1 MLWLLFFQSY
11 CIEWEYSY
19 LSALLM
25 YYAIFMKVNRT
36 FFAFTLVLSLLLSV
50 VAGAHAQK
58 KYQIYS
64 VGFYNLENL
73 FDTIHDSGKNDYEF
87 LPDGTNK
94 WGTMKYTNKLKNM
107 ATVLNEMSTDM
118 LPMGLAA
125 VGVSE
130 IENYRVLDDLVN
142 HPVLAHRGWKIVH
155 VEGPDRRGVD
165 CALLYNP
172 KLFTPVATA
181 LVPYTTE
188 DNDTTY
194 KTRGF
199 LTVSGDMAGER
210 VHIIV
215 NHWPS
220 RYAKSPARE
229 RAGVLVR
236 AVKDSLM
243 AAMPQSKVIIMG
255 DMNDDPDDKSMKVC
269 LGAKRNPNSV
279 EADTD
284 LYNPWW
290 SVLRNKGLGTLK
302 YRGKWNLFDQIV
314 VSGNLVGDD
323 RATLKYYKPEIF
335 SRGYMLQQEGKYKG
349 SPKRTHAGG
358 VWLNGYS
365 DHLPVIIYLIK
376 EAK

>member
-1 MLWLLFFQSY
+1 MKKIFILLLLFSF
-11 CIEWEYSY
+11 
-19 LSALLM
+19 
-25 YYAIFMKVNRT
+25 
-36 FFAFTLVLSLLLSV
+36 LSV
-50 VAGAHAQK
+50 QAQK
-58 KYQIYS
+58 QYQVYS

-73 FDTIHDSGKNDYEF
+73 FDTIHDKGKNDYEF
-87 LPDGTNK
+87 LPNGTNK

-118 LPMGLAA
+118 LPMGMAA

-142 HPVLAHRGWKIVH
+142 HPILAQKGWEIVH
-155 VEGPDRRGVD
+155 IEGPDRRGVD

-172 KLFTPVATA
+172 KLFTPVASK
-181 LVPYTTE
+181 LVPYITE

-220 RYAKSPARE
+220 RYAASPARE

-243 AAMPQSKVIIMG
+243 REMPESKVIIMG
-255 DMNDDPDDKSMKVC
+255 DMNDDPDDKSMKTC
-269 LGAKRNPNSV
+269 LGAKREQKNIKS
-279 EADTD
+279 ATD

-290 SVLRNKGLGTLK
+290 NVLRNKGLGTLK
-302 YRGKWNLFDQIV
+302 YKGKWNLFDQIV
-314 VSGNLVGDD
+314 FSGNLVGKD
-323 RATLKYYKPEIF
+323 RSTLKFYKPEIF
-335 SRGYMLQQEGKYKG
+335 TRSYMLQQEGKYKG
-349 SPKRTHAGG
+349 SPKRTHASG

-365 DHLPVIIYLIK
+365 DHLPVVIYLTK
-376 EAK
+376 

>member
-1 MLWLLFFQSY
+1 MRKFVILVFVSVLFF
-11 CIEWEYSY
+11 I
-19 LSALLM
+19 
-25 YYAIFMKVNRT
+25 
-36 FFAFTLVLSLLLSV
+36 
-50 VAGAHAQK
+50 GATDAEAQK
-58 KYQIYS
+58 KYEVYS

-73 FDTIHDSGKNDYEF
+73 FDTIHDAGKNDYEF

-130 IENYRVLDDLVN
+130 IENYRVLDDLVK
-142 HPVLAHRGWKIVH
+142 HPILSARGWDIVH
-155 VEGPDRRGVD
+155 IEGPDRRGVD

-172 KLFTPVATA
+172 KLFKPVTSK

-220 RYAKSPARE
+220 RYASSPARE
-229 RAGVLVR
+229 RAGVLVK

-243 AAMPQSKVIIMG
+243 AAQPDSKVIIMG
-255 DMNDDPDDKSMKVC
+255 DMNDDPDDKSMKTC
-269 LGAKRNPNSV
+269 LGAKREQNQIKKS
-279 EADTD
+279 TD

-290 SVLRNKGLGTLK
+290 NILRKNGLGTLK
-302 YRGKWNLFDQIV
+302 YKGKWNLFDQIV
-314 VSGNLVGDD
+314 VSGNLVGKD
-323 RATLKYYKPEIF
+323 RSTLKYYKPEIF
-335 SRGYMLQQEGKYKG
+335 SRSYMLQTEGKYKG

-376 EAK
+376 EQK

>member
-1 MLWLLFFQSY
+1 MRKFLFP
-11 CIEWEYSY
+11 
-19 LSALLM
+19 L
-25 YYAIFMKVNRT
+25 
-36 FFAFTLVLSLLLSV
+36 FALVLFVINAASV
-50 VAGAHAQK
+50 TAQK
-58 KYQIYS
+58 KYEVYS

-73 FDTIHDSGKNDYEF
+73 FDTIHDAGKNDFEF

-130 IENYRVLDDLVN
+130 IENYRVLDDLVS

-155 VEGPDRRGVD
+155 IEGPDRRGVD

-172 KLFTPVATA
+172 KLFSPVASK

-220 RYAKSPARE
+220 RYASSPARE
-229 RAGVLVR
+229 RAAVLVK

-243 AAMPQSKVIIMG
+243 AQNPQSKVIIMG
-255 DMNDDPDDKSMKVC
+255 DMNDDPDDKSMKNC
-269 LGAKRNPNSV
+269 LGAKREQNQIKH
-279 EADTD
+279 DTD

-290 SVLRNKGLGTLK
+290 NVLRKKGLGTLK
-302 YRGKWNLFDQIV
+302 YKGKWNLFDQIV
-314 VSGNLVGDD
+314 FSGNLVGKE
-323 RATLKYYKPEIF
+323 RSTLKFYKPEIF
-335 SRGYMLQQEGKYKG
+335 SRSYMLQTEGKYKG

-376 EAK
+376 EQK

>member
-1 MLWLLFFQSY
+1 MKNARLF
-11 CIEWEYSY
+11 
-19 LSALLM
+19 LM
-25 YYAIFMKVNRT
+25 M
-36 FFAFTLVLSLLLSV
+36 LLLS
-50 VAGAHAQK
+50 AFLTAQAQEK
-58 KYQIYS
+58 RYEVYS

-73 FDTIHDSGKNDYEF
+73 FDTIHDKGKNDYEF

-107 ATVLNEMSTDM
+107 ARVLNEMGTDL
-118 LPMGLAA
+118 LPMGMAA

-130 IENYRVLDDLVN
+130 IENSRVLEDLVKQE
-142 HPVLAHRGWKIVH
+142 PLAARSWDFVH
-155 VEGPDRRGVD
+155 IEGPDRRGVD
-165 CALLYNP
+165 CGLLYNP
-172 KLFTPVATA
+172 QLFKPVNSKLA
-181 LVPYTTE
+181 PYTTE

-199 LTVSGDMAGER
+199 LIVSGEMGGEL

-236 AVKDSLM
+236 QLKDSIM
-243 AAMPQSKVIIMG
+243 AAMPDTKILIMG
-255 DMNDDPDDKSMKVC
+255 DMNDDPDDKSMASC
-269 LGAKRNPNSV
+269 LGNFRNKEDVKAS
-279 EADTD
+279 TD

-290 SVLRNKGLGTLK
+290 NILRKKGAGTLK
-302 YRGKWNLFDQIV
+302 YKGKWNLFDQIV
-314 VSGNLVGDD
+314 LSGNLLGND
-323 RATLKYYKPEIF
+323 RSTLKLYKTEIF
-335 SRGYMLQQEGKYKG
+335 SRNYLFQQEGRYKG
-349 SPKRTHAGG
+349 NTLRTHAGG

-365 DHLPVIIYLIK
+365 DHLPVIVYLIK

>member
-1 MLWLLFFQSY
+1 MRKFLFP
-11 CIEWEYSY
+11 
-19 LSALLM
+19 L
-25 YYAIFMKVNRT
+25 
-36 FFAFTLVLSLLLSV
+36 FALVLFVINAASV
-50 VAGAHAQK
+50 TAQK
-58 KYQIYS
+58 KYEVYS

-73 FDTIHDSGKNDYEF
+73 FDTIHDAGKNDYEF

-130 IENYRVLDDLVN
+130 IENYRVLDDLVG

-155 VEGPDRRGVD
+155 IEGPDRRGVD

-172 KLFTPVATA
+172 KLFSPVASK

-220 RYAKSPARE
+220 RYASSPARE
-229 RAGVLVR
+229 RAAVLVK

-243 AAMPQSKVIIMG
+243 AQNPQSKVIIMG
-255 DMNDDPDDKSMKVC
+255 DMNDDPDDKSMKNC
-269 LGAKRNPNSV
+269 LGAKREQNQIKH
-279 EADTD
+279 DTD

-290 SVLRNKGLGTLK
+290 NVLRKKGLGTLK
-302 YRGKWNLFDQIV
+302 YKGKWNLFDQIV
-314 VSGNLVGDD
+314 FSGNLVGKE
-323 RATLKYYKPEIF
+323 RSTLKFYKPEIF
-335 SRGYMLQQEGKYKG
+335 SRSYMLQTEGKYKG

-376 EAK
+376 EQK

>member
-1 MLWLLFFQSY
+1 MKRIILSVISLALLF
-11 CIEWEYSY
+11 
-19 LSALLM
+19 
-25 YYAIFMKVNRT
+25 
-36 FFAFTLVLSLLLSV
+36 
-50 VAGAHAQK
+50 VAYNTECSAQK
-58 KYQIYS
+58 KYEVYS

-73 FDTIHDSGKNDYEF
+73 FDTIHDTGKNDYEY

-94 WGTMKYTNKLKNM
+94 WGTMKYTSKLRNM

-130 IENYRVLDDLVN
+130 IENYRVLNDLVN
-142 HPVLAHRGWKIVH
+142 HPKLHHRGWKIVH
-155 VEGPDRRGVD
+155 IEGPDSRGVD

-172 KLFTPVATA
+172 KLFTPVASR
-181 LVPYTTE
+181 LVPYTTA

-199 LTVSGDMAGER
+199 LTVTGKMADET

-220 RYAKSPARE
+220 RYASSPARE
-229 RAGVLVR
+229 RAGTLVR

-243 AAMPQSKVIIMG
+243 KAMPKSKVIIMG
-255 DMNDDPDDKSMKVC
+255 DMNDDPDDKSMKTC
-269 LGAKRNPNSV
+269 LGAKREQNQIKTP
-279 EADTD
+279 TD
-284 LYNPWW
+284 LFNPWW
-290 SVLRNKGLGTLK
+290 NILRNKGLGTLK
-302 YRGKWNLFDQIV
+302 YKGKWNLFDQIV
-314 VSGNLVGDD
+314 VSGNMTGKD
-323 RATLKYYKPEIF
+323 RTTLKYYKPEIF
-335 SRGYMLQQEGKYKG
+335 TRCYMLQQEGKYKG
-349 SPKRTHAGG
+349 SPKRTHASG

-376 EAK
+376 EQK

>member
-1 MLWLLFFQSY
+1 MRRFLIS
-11 CIEWEYSY
+11 
-19 LSALLM
+19 
-25 YYAIFMKVNRT
+25 
-36 FFAFTLVLSLLLSV
+36 FFALILFVINVASV
-50 VAGAHAQK
+50 AAQK
-58 KYQIYS
+58 KYEVYS

-73 FDTIHDSGKNDYEF
+73 FDTIHDAGKNDFEF
-87 LPDGTNK
+87 LPEGTNK
-94 WGTMKYTNKLKNM
+94 WGTMRYSNKLKNM

-130 IENYRVLDDLVN
+130 IENHRVLDDLVK

-155 VEGPDRRGVD
+155 IEGPDRRGVD

-172 KLFTPVATA
+172 RLFTPVASR

-199 LTVSGDMAGER
+199 LTVSGNMAGEC
-210 VHIIV
+210 VHFIV

-220 RYAKSPARE
+220 RYAASPARE
-229 RAGVLVR
+229 RAGELVK
-236 AVKDSLM
+236 AIKDSLM
-243 AAMPQSKVIIMG
+243 AQNPQSKVIIMG
-255 DMNDDPDDKSMKVC
+255 DMNDDPDDKSMKAC
-269 LGAKRNPNSV
+269 LGAKREQNQIKS
-279 EADTD
+279 ATD

-290 SVLRNKGLGTLK
+290 NVLRKKGLGTLK
-302 YRGKWNLFDQIV
+302 YKGKWNLFDQIV
-314 VSGNLVGDD
+314 FSGNLVGKD
-323 RATLKYYKPEIF
+323 RTTLKYYKPEIF
-335 SRGYMLQQEGKYKG
+335 SRSYMLQTEGKYKG

-376 EAK
+376 EQK